1 MTTSPENH
9 SEKERETVV
18 AGEVK
23 VQSVHQHNG
32 VRSGCKSARIGRNCQ
47 VSRSGWIEAVTN
59 GTQTK
64 RVWYRRGE
72 YQRSGD
78 KRRTGVSGCCHVPVR
93 QKEKGQKGK
102 RKEPGLSE
110 KRTAAFHEWLVLQK
124 DMAQPKERD
133 KCKKGM
139 RQGRSGRVSRSC
151 LYHQNSAMIT
161 RCSKIFSLSLGRLW
175 QTHR

>member
-1 MTTSPENH
+1 MMTTSPENH

-78 KRRTGVSGCCHVPVR
+78 KRRNGVSGCCHVPVR

-133 KCKKGM
+133 KCKKEC
-139 RQGRSGRVSRSC
+139 GRAGVEGYPVPAC
-151 LYHQNSAMIT
+151 II
-161 RCSKIFSLSLGRLW
+161 KILP
-175 QTHR
+175 

>member
-78 KRRTGVSGCCHVPVR
+78 KRRNGVSGYCHVPVR
-93 QKEKGQKGK
+93 QKEKGTKGK
-102 RKEPGLSE
+102 KE
-110 KRTAAFHEWLVLQK
+110 RTLLFGKADGAFHEWLFFTK
-124 DMAQPKERD
+124 GYGAAKRER
-133 KCKKGM
+133 
-139 RQGRSGRVSRSC
+139 
-151 LYHQNSAMIT
+151 
-161 RCSKIFSLSLGRLW
+161 
-175 QTHR
+175 

>member
-1 MTTSPENH
+1 MPPKVGAVKRMHQGQAYQYSLFLTVGKTGRLDKGRLCGCAIGQDFQSRSCLHTIFATENDDDFAGKPFR
-9 SEKERETVV
+9 KERETVV

-78 KRRTGVSGCCHVPVR
+78 KRRNGVSGCCHVPVR
-93 QKEKGQKGK
+93 QKE
-102 RKEPGLSE
+102 
-110 KRTAAFHEWLVLQK
+110 
-124 DMAQPKERD
+124 
-133 KCKKGM
+133 
-139 RQGRSGRVSRSC
+139 
-151 LYHQNSAMIT
+151 
-161 RCSKIFSLSLGRLW
+161 
-175 QTHR
+175 